1 MLKFSIASLF
11 MLTFWLSILLPIGR
25 ASTQHQTIPTAAPT
39 TAIIATIPITRTPI
53 NPTVTQIFPTISSTQ
68 TPTFPSQSTSVI
80 ESQTALPTSTELAG
94 TIQSTFT
101 ATEQH
106 ATATIPILTGTFS
119 PFEATQGSPT
129 VAFNLSATVIPPLIT
144 PVSRGI
150 LYCLIGGGIILV
162 LLFGIVLFARS
173 RRK

>member
-1 MLKFSIASLF
+1 

-39 TAIIATIPITRTPI
+39 TAIFSTISITRTPI
-53 NPTVTQIFPTISSTQ
+53 NPTATQIFPTISSTQ
-68 TPTFPSQSTSVI
+68 TPTIPSQSTSVI
-80 ESQTALPTSTELAG
+80 ESQTALPTSTVLAG
-94 TIQSTFT
+94 TLQSTFT

-106 ATATIPILTGTFS
+106 VKGTIPVLTGTFS
-119 PFEATQGSPT
+119 PFEATQGSQT
-129 VAFNLSATVIPPLIT
+129 AAFNLSATVIPPLVT

-150 LYCLIGGGIILV
+150 TYCLIGGGTILI
-162 LLFGIVLFARS
+162 LLCGIFLFARS